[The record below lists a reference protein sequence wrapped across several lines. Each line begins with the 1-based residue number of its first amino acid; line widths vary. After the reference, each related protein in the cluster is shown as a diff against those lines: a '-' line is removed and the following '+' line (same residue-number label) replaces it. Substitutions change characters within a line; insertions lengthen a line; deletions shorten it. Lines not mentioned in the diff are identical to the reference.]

1 MMLLRRKNQELP
13 PPDRSGDVPN
23 GSSADLP
30 VDDIAA
36 SLNALADGRFDVTP
50 NGGDAI
56 SEAVRHLAQRLS
68 GQAFGQLRHTVV
80 FSSQASE
87 AMAAVSFVTG
97 DVSETVDNTQT
108 IATAVEEL
116 DAAIGQ
122 ISSVTNNVSEEADQT
137 QRAIESGLASVEAAS
152 ASMDRIEATASSAG
166 ERAQRMAEAFS
177 DIRKILEVIDAIAK
191 QTNLLAL
198 NATIEAAR
206 AGEAGRGFAVVA
218 GEVKVLA
225 NQTAKATEEIRGRIE
240 ATNAEVD
247 QMLSAMAETMQA
259 VSNGRNDIA
268 VVRSEV
274 EQAAQRVGHVT
285 GRIGDAASGITEQ
298 SAATREVARSIEV
311 IREKTTNSL
320 SNARKAVEAVT
331 RSEDIIKEQ
340 LDEFQAMS
348 LPGSVIE
355 FAKSDHALWKKR
367 LAGMLVGAS
376 KLEASELADHHQ
388 CRLGKW
394 YDSLSEP
401 AYRNHPAFAALEGP
415 HSRVHKHGRTAAE
428 LFARGDRIGALAEYQ
443 QMEAASAEV
452 VELLEQL
459 SSAP

>member
-1 MMLLRRKNQELP
+1 MLLRRKNKELTAAV
-13 PPDRSGDVPN
+13 DTGDASN
-23 GSSADLP
+23 GSSTDLAA
-30 VDDIAA
+30 DDIAR
-36 SLNALADGRFDVTP
+36 SLNALADGRFDVAPT
-50 NGGDAI
+50 GGDPM
-56 SEAVRHLAQRLS
+56 SEAVRHLTQCLS
-68 GQAFGQLRHTVV
+68 AQAFGQLRHTVV

-122 ISSVTNNVSEEADQT
+122 ISSVTNNVSEEANQT

-152 ASMDRIEATASSAG
+152 TGMDQIEATASSAG
-166 ERAQRMAEAFS
+166 ERAQRMADAFAE
-177 DIRKILEVIDAIAK
+177 IRKILEVIDAIAK

-225 NQTAKATEEIRGRIE
+225 NQTAKATEEIRGKIE
-240 ATNAEVD
+240 ATNEEVD

-259 VSNGRNDIA
+259 VSNGRNDIG

-274 EQAAQRVGHVT
+274 EQAAHRVGHVT

-311 IREKTTNSL
+311 IREKTANSL
-320 SNARKAVEAVT
+320 DNARKAVDAVT

-340 LDEFQAMS
+340 LTEFQALN
-348 LPGSVIE
+348 LPGAVIE

-394 YDSLSEP
+394 YDSVSEP

-415 HSRVHKHGRTAAE
+415 HGRVHKHGRAVAE
-428 LFARGDRIGALAEYQ
+428 LFARGDRIGALAEYKK
-443 QMEAASAEV
+443 MEAASTEV
-452 VELLEQL
+452 VELLERL